1 MNLLKNLLV
10 SRWLNKNKELFYLN
24 ERQPRRPL
32 CVPEYWVQH
41 LQEHEQVEH
50 LHPVPDGAVDKRE
63 EVVAVTGISE
73 EKYYIQLENI

>member
-1 MNLLKNLLV
+1 M
-10 SRWLNKNKELFYLN
+10 
-24 ERQPRRPL
+24 
-32 CVPEYWVQH
+32 QH

-73 EKYYIQLENI
+73 EKYYISSHSKHCVYQDFEGGKLGCQ